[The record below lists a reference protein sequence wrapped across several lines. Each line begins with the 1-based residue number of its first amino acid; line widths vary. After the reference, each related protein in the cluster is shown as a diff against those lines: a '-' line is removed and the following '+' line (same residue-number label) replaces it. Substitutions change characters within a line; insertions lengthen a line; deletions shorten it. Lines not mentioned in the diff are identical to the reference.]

1 MIVIIALYSLQI
13 YSTYTSLHA
22 KNVQANH
29 QKRAKSMQKRE
40 FLEQIKIRYHPDVP
54 LKFVPLQFAG
64 TLNRSSPL
72 MYHTELRDA
81 PAGGCISTKRRKRSL
96 ASSKRCSSKRPSAA
110 CRAFLEELLCLSHTW
125 RIILGLGYVV
135 NNP

>member
-1 MIVIIALYSLQI
+1 MIVTIALYSLQI

-29 QKRAKSMQKRE
+29 QKRAKSMQKRD
-40 FLEQIKIRYHPDVP
+40 FLEKHQDPLSPRCAIQIRASTVP
-54 LKFVPLQFAG
+54 TG
-64 TLNRSSPL
+64 TLNLSSPL
-72 MYHTELRDA
+72 MYHTERRDA

-110 CRAFLEELLCLSHTW
+110 CRAVLEELLCLSQTW
-125 RIILGLGYVV
+125 RIDPRTRIRG
-135 NNP
+135 